1 MALDCVVL
9 FFFPVDL
16 SFMAYCVR
24 TRKSVGIF
32 LHKHNGE
39 AIYPVLIHCPILC
52 SKKNKNSLSY
62 SYNCFGIFHFV
73 FCNGGLVL
81 KDRDILR
88 SFFFPS
94 MYQRALSFYLSKGY
108 QKRRSVTSS
117 HLGIM
122 GTSLD
127 LLWWNWIS

>member
-39 AIYPVLIHCPILC
+39 DFLRKLRGKSIL
-52 SKKNKNSLSY
+52 
-62 SYNCFGIFHFV
+62 FV
-73 FCNGGLVL
+73 G
-81 KDRDILR
+81 DIL
-88 SFFFPS
+88 S
-94 MYQRALSFYLSKGY
+94 LIKII
-108 QKRRSVTSS
+108 TS
-117 HLGIM
+117 GII
-122 GTSLD
+122 
-127 LLWWNWIS
+127 NFISCFLMHNT